1 MIDQL
6 TWAGFAKQSDS
17 LANTSLG
24 QCHETLVESS
34 PVFVDRPKPRLT
46 CWHIDRGRAYGKV
59 QGHPHFPDGT
69 WLRTSMVL
77 GLLGDQLRTM
87 NRVYKLDSP
96 SDVQSTDSSHHRW
109 R

>member
-24 QCHETLVESS
+24 QCHETLVESTS
-34 PVFVDRPKPRLT
+34 ISYERSIARLS
-46 CWHIDRGRAYGKV
+46 CWHIEDGRAYGKV
-59 QGHPHFPDGT
+59 HGHPKLADGT
-69 WLRTSMVL
+69 WVRTSMIFAHL
-77 GLLGDQLRTM
+77 GSELRTLY
-87 NRVYKLDSP
+87 RRYKLDSP